1 MLTRLQYWMLFAVGA
16 GCLALALANMALFTG
31 NRAVQGEV
39 SARSQYIQQ
48 SGSLQGLYQSMV
60 RALAD
65 LSVSNKDDRL
75 REVLARQGIKVTAT
89 PTPAAS
95 AASAASQA
103 KPVAPQ
109 RPRGK
114 HHGQ

>member
-1 MLTRLQYWMLFAVGA
+1 MLTRLQYWMLLAVGA

-89 PTPAAS
+89 PTPSTAPAAS
-95 AASAASQA
+95 PA

-109 RPRGK
+109 RPRVK
-114 HHGQ
+114 HHE